1 MRAMKGEKKRNWGES
16 AFLRRSERDVST
28 SQRVE
33 GEDEGKGGTINSLT
47 SLNVHLMMHT

>member
-1 MRAMKGEKKRNWGES
+1 M
-16 AFLRRSERDVST
+16 ST
-28 SQRVE
+28 SQRVVE